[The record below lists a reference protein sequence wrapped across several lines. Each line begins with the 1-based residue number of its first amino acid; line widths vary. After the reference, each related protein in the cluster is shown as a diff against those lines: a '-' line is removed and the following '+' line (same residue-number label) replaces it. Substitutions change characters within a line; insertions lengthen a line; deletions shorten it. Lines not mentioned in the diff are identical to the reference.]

1 MFYLDLTILI
11 VVSKKIVSL
20 RLEVLI
26 SENEE
31 RGNIFQI

>member
-1 MFYLDLTILI
+1 MFSLDLTILI
-11 VVSKKIVSL
+11 VVFKKIVSL
-20 RLEVLI
+20 RIEVSI